1 MPKTKTGKYHRWITP
16 EGLAQ
21 IENWSAKGCLDKE
34 IAHNLGIALGTLY
47 EWKIKHAEIAEAIK
61 TGRAESIVAIENTA
75 FKLATGTVEEQ
86 TIVKVR
92 DAEGSE
98 RVEMRKRR
106 LKPDTAMLIFM
117 LKNRAG
123 YSDNP
128 NAKPTESAPT
138 IILGVK
144 PKAIDD

>member
-21 IENWSAKGCLDKE
+21 IENWAAKGCLDKE
-34 IAHNLGIALGTLY
+34 IARNIGISFSTFYAWL
-47 EWKIKHAEIAEAIK
+47 HAHSEIADAIK
-61 TGRAESIVAIENTA
+61 TGRAESIMAIENTA
-75 FKLATGTVEEQ
+75 FKLATGAADEQ

-92 DAEGSE
+92 DAEGNE